1 MKRVHVFRRFLAAAF
16 LLYGGYLAVFEGP
29 DTLSIALILAGI
41 TQLTVDLVFPPNDSV
56 DEKQRSVQSK
66 SGSTTYALS
75 IVYAFALLALVHFNL
90 IQHVMTALLIMFS
103 LQMLTY
109 PAMLFLYKR
118 IM

>member
-1 MKRVHVFRRFLAAAF
+1 MKRVNVFRRFLAAAF
-16 LLYGGYLAVFEGP
+16 LLYGGYLAVFEVP

-41 TQLTVDLVFPPNDSV
+41 TQLTVDLVFPKNDPV

-66 SGSTTYALS
+66 SGSTSYALS
-75 IVYAFALLALVHFNL
+75 ILYAFALLALVHFNL

-118 IM
+118 VM

>member
-16 LLYGGYLAVFEGP
+16 LLYGGYLAVFERP

-41 TQLTVDLVFPPNDSV
+41 TQLTVDLVFPPNDPV

-75 IVYAFALLALVHFNL
+75 ILYAFALLALVHFNL
-90 IQHVMTALLIMFS
+90 IQHVMTALLIMIS
-103 LQMLTY
+103 LQLLTY
-109 PAMLFLYKR
+109 PAMLFFYKR
-118 IM
+118 VM